1 MAKTF
6 AQYLIDSTLPAGMG
20 ITRQI
25 DKGYLKELLTEVA
38 RKHPDDY
45 GRTVMAL
52 KKLGDRFST
61 LEPVTMGL
69 DEISVPNKEERDRI
83 IQKYQKLVRGEKDED
98 RVIEHLGNLQKE
110 LAANDLNGTTDDAS
124 VMVRSSLTGKKTQLM
139 KLRTSPGV
147 VGGSGGGIVNEI
159 IPKSYA
165 EGVDPLHFWIGAA
178 ESRRNIATGQVNTAK
193 PGEMNKVISNVLN
206 TAVVSRED
214 CGTKQGI
221 LLFARD
227 DDVLDRYLARDEG
240 AFKAGTLIDAD
251 TQQAMLRAGLGR
263 ILVRSPE
270 TCACSGGTVCS
281 KCMGLR
287 IGTARPWN
295 VGDNAGVVTA
305 GNISEPLQQM
315 TLSAKHSTSF
325 AKKETGLV
333 GEPGFRLFVEQNK
346 YYPNRKI
353 LCEVLGTV
361 YRIRTAPQGGQI
373 VTIRQTRPVPDRY
386 IELARKNEQLKQH
399 WDYHI
404 PPNLKLAEG
413 ISEGVEV
420 YPGLALSTGVDN
432 LKDIARLRNLGF
444 MRSASAQ
451 GMYDIYR
458 NTGQKLDRRHFELL
472 ARNASPYVLLVKVPQ
487 GFPHSQGETIE
498 YSALVEAVKA
508 LPKVS
513 MSVDNALGKVLGDA
527 VLDVSTGT
535 EIDAPTQKYLKEN
548 GVDRVAV
555 VQGLEVAAQLTPL
568 TRVVNKS
575 QDWVATLNHRGIKQ
589 ALKDAASFG
598 HSSNI
603 HGYNPITAYAYG
615 TEMGQSSDGR
625 Y

>member
-6 AQYLIDSTLPAGMG
+6 AQYLIDSTLPEGMG
-20 ITRQI
+20 ITKQV
-25 DKGYLKELLTEVA
+25 DKKYLGELLTEVA

-45 GRTVMAL
+45 GHTVMAL

-69 DEISVPNKEERDRI
+69 DEICVPNKEERDRI
-83 IQKYQKLVRGEKDED
+83 IKKYQQLVKGEKDED
-98 RVIEHLGNLQKE
+98 KVIEHLGNLQKE
-110 LAANDLNGTTDDAS
+110 LATNDLNGTTDDAS
-124 VMVRSSLTGKKTQLM
+124 TMVRSSLTGKKTQLM

-147 VGGSGGGIVNEI
+147 VGGSGGTIVNEI

-206 TAVVSRED
+206 TAVVSKDD
-214 CGTKQGI
+214 CGTSQGI
-221 LLFARD
+221 LLYARD
-227 DDVLDRYLARDEG
+227 DDVLDRYLARNEG
-240 AFKAGTLIDAD
+240 TFKKDTLIDTD
-251 TQQAMLRAGLGR
+251 VQQAMLKAGLGK

-270 TCACSGGTVCS
+270 TCTCPGGTVCS

-287 IGTARPWN
+287 IGTAKPWN
-295 VGDNAGVVTA
+295 IGDNAGVVTA

-325 AKKETGLV
+325 AKKETGLT
-333 GEPGFRLFVEQNK
+333 GETGFRLFVEQNK

-353 LCEVLGTV
+353 LCEVLGV
-361 YRIRTAPQGGQI
+361 IYRIRMAPQGGQI
-373 VTIRQTRPVPDRY
+373 ITIRQTRPVPDRY
-386 IELARKNEQLKQH
+386 IELARKNEQLKLH

-404 PPNLKLAEG
+404 PPNLKLADGIKEG
-413 ISEGVEV
+413 MEV
-420 YPGLALSTGVDN
+420 YPGLPLSTGVDN

-444 MRSASAQ
+444 MRSAAAQ
-451 GMYDIYR
+451 GMYEIYK

-472 ARNASPYVLLVKVPQ
+472 ARNASPYVQLIKVPS
-487 GFPHSQGETIE
+487 GFPYNQGETIE
-498 YSALVEAVKA
+498 YSKLVEAVKA

-513 MSVDNALGKVLGDA
+513 ISTDNALGKVLGEA
-527 VLDVSTGT
+527 VLDISIGT
-535 EIDAPTQKYLKEN
+535 EVDSPTQRYLKEN
-548 GVDRVAV
+548 KIDRVSV
-555 VQGLEVAAQLTPL
+555 VSGLEVAAQLTPL
-568 TRVVNKS
+568 TRVLNKS

-589 ALKDAASFG
+589 SLKDAASFG
-598 HSSNI
+598 HASNI

-615 TEMGQSSDGR
+615 TEMGQHVDGR